1 MVLGT
6 LVLPHSADHRPRR
19 YRSEKRCFFPPKDA
33 SARAA
38 GTQSLSDLLRNRS
51 ADPLNSERAFRIE
64 ATGTWYN
71 PSSKIMLLQYAESR
85 QQIDGVVVDDEK
97 IVRSAAVSALQ
108 AAGYT
113 AVGVDRS
120 GAPLSPIRTA
130 QISRTYCKNRIAL
143 QRCWMLPLR

>member
-1 MVLGT
+1 
-6 LVLPHSADHRPRR
+6 
-19 YRSEKRCFFPPKDA
+19 
-33 SARAA
+33 
-38 GTQSLSDLLRNRS
+38 
-51 ADPLNSERAFRIE
+51 
-64 ATGTWYN
+64 
-71 PSSKIMLLQYAESR
+71 MLLQYAESR

-143 QRCWMLPLR
+143 QRCRMLPLR